1 MKNLFLLFAI
11 VMFQLS
17 QAAVFVVD
25 NTPGAGAPY
34 SNVNTAIN
42 AAINGDTIMIQPSV
56 TSYGTVDVN
65 KRLVLI
71 GPGYYPE
78 NRKVAKIDYLRFT
91 SSNAS
96 NSVLTGL
103 QMARIQNITPN
114 VNSVILQRNY
124 LFGSTIIQNSYPST
138 GWLIEGNL
146 IDENS
151 SGGGYSVISIHNN
164 SSNFTF
170 RNNIIYTR
178 ATSTNNT
185 RMFSNLNGTVSLIHN
200 IIIHR
205 NPGYL
210 FGGITWGSTNND
222 VLLQNNI
229 IWVTNP
235 AVNFQGGCNNCI
247 WNHNLTFSAGNA
259 LPVLP
264 GTGNLD
270 NTDPQFL
277 QIPNVNNPAFAFD
290 NDYHCAPGSP
300 GASGAS
306 DGGMLGVHGGNYPFR
321 NYLEPAGIPRML
333 DLILDNVILEVGNNA
348 SVRVKA
354 VGGAE

>member
-1 MKNLFLLFAI
+1 MKYLSLLLAL
-11 VMFQLS
+11 VAFQLS
-17 QAAVFVVD
+17 QAAVLVVD

-34 SNVNTAIN
+34 STVS
-42 AAINGDTIMIQPSV
+42 AAISAATNGDTVMIQPSV
-56 TSYGTVDVN
+56 TSYGQVDLG

-78 NRKVAKIDYLRFT
+78 DRNVAKIEYLRFT

-96 NSVLTGL
+96 NSILTGL
-103 QMARIQNITPN
+103 QISRIQTTNNN
-114 VNSVILQRNY
+114 VNGITLQRNY
-124 LFGSTIIQNSYPST
+124 LFGRTIIQMSYPSS

-146 IDENS
+146 IDES
-151 SGGGYSVISIHNN
+151 AAGGGYAVIQLHNN

-178 ATSTNNT
+178 ASSSNNT
-185 RMFSNLNGTVSLIHN
+185 RMFNNLNGTTSVIHN

-210 FGGITWGSTNND
+210 FGGITWGNANND

-247 WNHNLTFSAGNA
+247 WNHNLTFSAGNT

-264 GTGNLD
+264 GTANID

-290 NDYHCAPGSP
+290 NDYRCAPGSP
-300 GASGAS
+300 GATGAS